1 MKCST
6 ENEQLKKALKESQRK
21 NKRMENVVK
30 EVRAK
35 IKKVERIN
43 KKLSLDNESILSENK
58 ELKWKMGVS
67 KIVEHKL
74 VVKMGKLK
82 KVNGNIMEEAGLLR
96 KEKDEL
102 ERRLI
107 GEVEQRKIE
116 NVGARKKIEQL
127 KNDLKD
133 KTAEIV
139 QKNEEL
145 IKNKKVLDITINEK
159 NMIKKNLSDIIVE
172 LRTTEKKFYECQL
185 HTDILLKKNKKKK
198 CRLFCF

>member
-1 MKCST
+1 MG
-6 ENEQLKKALKESQRK
+6 K

-58 ELKWKMGVS
+58 ELRWKMGVS
-67 KIVEHKL
+67 KIVEHKF

-82 KVNGNIMEEAGLLR
+82 KTNGNIMEEVGLLR

-107 GEVEQRKIE
+107 GEVEQRKLE
-116 NVGARKKIEQL
+116 KVEARQKIETMQEGLKQL
-127 KNDLKD
+127 NNILKE
-133 KTAEIV
+133 KATEIV
-139 QKNEEL
+139 QKNE
-145 IKNKKVLDITINEK
+145 
-159 NMIKKNLSDIIVE
+159 
-172 LRTTEKKFYECQL
+172 
-185 HTDILLKKNKKKK
+185 
-198 CRLFCF
+198 